1 MRKAL
6 RIVAF
11 IVSFFRENS
20 WHEVAKVLYSMLI
33 GMEWPVSNN
42 CQPLLVTTATVS
54 GYLSLTST
62 FLPLQPFEPLIWPSQ
77 NPLQPARQRS
87 TSPKLPAG
95 PGPHLNPDLSDYLI
109 YPLEEKKNNKKNKKK
124 MPVRWSP
131 PWNSSYGGVFM
142 QIQLKHYD
150 FSLRTSVPVSLAWA
164 RCAFASSLV
173 IQGSACLDSLLICS
187 CHPITTS
194 KDVTL
199 GRKTGW
205 SEGNNKKKKT
215 WKGVPFFID
224 PLSRP
229 GLDLPF
235 FFLHVFFLLPV
246 ASILDSTGHQY
257 FFFFYISLF
266 NLFWKENQQG
276 FFGKKK

>member
-1 MRKAL
+1 
-6 RIVAF
+6 
-11 IVSFFRENS
+11 
-20 WHEVAKVLYSMLI
+20 
-33 GMEWPVSNN
+33 
-42 CQPLLVTTATVS
+42 
-54 GYLSLTST
+54 
-62 FLPLQPFEPLIWPSQ
+62 
-77 NPLQPARQRS
+77 
-87 TSPKLPAG
+87 
-95 PGPHLNPDLSDYLI
+95 
-109 YPLEEKKNNKKNKKK
+109 

-205 SEGNNKKKKT
+205 SEGNKKKK
-215 WKGVPFFID
+215 KNMERCSFFYWSTIQT
-224 PLSRP
+224 RT
-229 GLDLPF
+229 GL
-235 FFLHVFFLLPV
+235 
-246 ASILDSTGHQY
+246 T
-257 FFFFYISLF
+257 FFFFYMFFFSSQSPP
-266 NLFWKENQQG
+266 FWIPLVTNI
-276 FFGKKK
+276 FFFFTFPFLTCFGKKTNKGFLVKKKNNNSSMELEATCPHHQTPAAAAWRCGWGGPFFLLFFFVSSPSSFSLVSPFS

>member
-1 MRKAL
+1 MTQPKSTAASKTEINQPKATSRPRPTPQPWPL
-6 RIVAF
+6 R
-11 IVSFFRENS
+11 
-20 WHEVAKVLYSMLI
+20 
-33 GMEWPVSNN
+33 
-42 CQPLLVTTATVS
+42 
-54 GYLSLTST
+54 
-62 FLPLQPFEPLIWPSQ
+62 LPD
-77 NPLQPARQRS
+77 
-87 TSPKLPAG
+87 LPAG
-95 PGPHLNPDLSDYLI
+95 R
-109 YPLEEKKNNKKNKKK
+109 KKKKKNKKK

-205 SEGNNKKKKT
+205 SEGNKKKK
-215 WKGVPFFID
+215 KNMERCSFFYWSTIQTRTGLTFFFFTCFFS
-224 PLSRP
+224 PPSRLHFGFHWSP
-229 GLDLPF
+229 IFF
-235 FFLHVFFLLPV
+235 FFLHFPF
-246 ASILDSTGHQY
+246 
-257 FFFFYISLF
+257 
-266 NLFWKENQQG
+266 
-276 FFGKKK
+276 

>member
-1 MRKAL
+1 MTQPKSTAASKTEINQPKATSRPRPTPQPWPL
-6 RIVAF
+6 R
-11 IVSFFRENS
+11 
-20 WHEVAKVLYSMLI
+20 
-33 GMEWPVSNN
+33 
-42 CQPLLVTTATVS
+42 
-54 GYLSLTST
+54 
-62 FLPLQPFEPLIWPSQ
+62 LPD
-77 NPLQPARQRS
+77 
-87 TSPKLPAG
+87 LPAG
-95 PGPHLNPDLSDYLI
+95 R
-109 YPLEEKKNNKKNKKK
+109 KKKKKNKKK

-235 FFLHVFFLLPV
+235 FFFTCFFSPPSRLHFGFHWSP
-246 ASILDSTGHQY
+246 I
-257 FFFFYISLF
+257 FFFFLHF
-266 NLFWKENQQG
+266 PF
-276 FFGKKK
+276 

>member
-1 MRKAL
+1 
-6 RIVAF
+6 
-11 IVSFFRENS
+11 
-20 WHEVAKVLYSMLI
+20 
-33 GMEWPVSNN
+33 
-42 CQPLLVTTATVS
+42 
-54 GYLSLTST
+54 
-62 FLPLQPFEPLIWPSQ
+62 
-77 NPLQPARQRS
+77 
-87 TSPKLPAG
+87 
-95 PGPHLNPDLSDYLI
+95 
-109 YPLEEKKNNKKNKKK
+109 

>member
-20 WHEVAKVLYSMLI
+20 WHEVAKVLYSVLI
-33 GMEWPVSNN
+33 GMEWPVSNH

-205 SEGNNKKKKT
+205 SEGNKKKK
-215 WKGVPFFID
+215 KNMERCSFFYWSTIQTRTGLTFFFFTCFFS
-224 PLSRP
+224 PPSRLHFGFHWSP
-229 GLDLPF
+229 IFF
-235 FFLHVFFLLPV
+235 FFLHFPF
-246 ASILDSTGHQY
+246 
-257 FFFFYISLF
+257 
-266 NLFWKENQQG
+266 
-276 FFGKKK
+276 

>member
-1 MRKAL
+1 MTQPKSTAASKTEINQPKATSRPRPTPQPWPL
-6 RIVAF
+6 R
-11 IVSFFRENS
+11 
-20 WHEVAKVLYSMLI
+20 
-33 GMEWPVSNN
+33 
-42 CQPLLVTTATVS
+42 
-54 GYLSLTST
+54 
-62 FLPLQPFEPLIWPSQ
+62 LPD
-77 NPLQPARQRS
+77 
-87 TSPKLPAG
+87 LPAG
-95 PGPHLNPDLSDYLI
+95 R
-109 YPLEEKKNNKKNKKK
+109 KKKKKK

-205 SEGNNKKKKT
+205 SEGNKKKK
-215 WKGVPFFID
+215 KNMERCSFFYWSTIQTRTGLTFFFFTCFFS
-224 PLSRP
+224 PPSRLHFGFHWSP
-229 GLDLPF
+229 IFF
-235 FFLHVFFLLPV
+235 FFLHFPF
-246 ASILDSTGHQY
+246 
-257 FFFFYISLF
+257 
-266 NLFWKENQQG
+266 
-276 FFGKKK
+276 